1 GLVANLTYYNVKFKD
16 AIGLAPFLSPTLFTN
31 TNYANFYIL
40 RPTLAQAQA
49 AVGNLNVV
57 GAPSI
62 ASLYTG
68 PLTPYVLIDAR
79 RNNLDAVNT

>member
-1 GLVANLTYYNVKFKD
+1 PNLKPERADTWSAGFDWTPKAVPGLVANLTYYNVKFKD

-62 ASLYTG
+62 A
-68 PLTPYVLIDAR
+68 
-79 RNNLDAVNT
+79 